1 MSNAWDPSGN
11 AWIPSIGGGGA
22 GGVAS
27 LNGLTG
33 ALNLSTPNSTLNIG
47 TSGSNITLDLNTA
60 QNFTWSGF
68 HQFNQVLTVFGN
80 ANNLRLL
87 ANPATSTNQAVAS
100 PTLFILGTYWTG
112 TASATTGIQAYIL
125 AYSSGQ
131 YGYYVADATNTN
143 KFWGYDETSSSSTP
157 LYQLYNPLK
166 NQLVFSIYQSSGL
179 TILQGY
185 VNGTKTVQLNFGSVP
200 AFGHNGFDF
209 QNAGGGSMF
218 SIDQSASQ
226 LNVMPGVNMVFYPPS
241 STSTSTLKNSNYIDL
256 LGSYWNG
263 TSSVSYGFRILS
275 IQDSTTPTAHISFN
289 LNNNGTIT
297 EIAKIHQDGRA
308 LFSALSLSGV
318 TSVSANYTVAS
329 SDFIILDSASTAANT
344 VTLPAASASKGRY
357 IIVVKTDTS
366 ANAVTV
372 AAAGTDTIQGSATK
386 SLTSQYSKVILI
398 SDGTSTWY
406 DLGASLV

>member
-1 MSNAWDPSGN
+1 MGYSPAQGT
-11 AWIPSIGGGGA
+11 GGGGGG

-60 QNFTWSGF
+60 QNFTWSGS
-68 HQFNQVLTVFGN
+68 HQFNKVLTVFG
-80 ANNLRLL
+80 AGNNLTLL
-87 ANPATSTNQAVAS
+87 ANPATSTNKAVDS
-100 PTLFILGTYWTG
+100 PLLNIFGTYWTG

-125 AYSSGQ
+125 PYSSGK
-131 YGYYVADATNTN
+131 YGYYVTDNQSGNT
-143 KFWGYDETSSSSTP
+143 FWAYDETSSSSVP
-157 LYQLYNPLK
+157 LYQLWNPVA
-166 NQLVFSIYQSSGL
+166 NQLVFSIYQSSG
-179 TILQGY
+179 TTYLQGY
-185 VNGTKTVQLNFGSVP
+185 VNGTKTVQLNLGNVP

-209 QNAGGGSMF
+209 ENSGGGSMF
-218 SIDQSASQ
+218 SIDQTASQ
-226 LNVMPGVNMVFYPPS
+226 LNIMPGINLIFVPPS
-241 STSTSTLKNSNYIDL
+241 STSTSTLQNSNHIDL

-263 TSSVSYGFRILS
+263 TSSVIYGFRILS

-289 LNNNGTIT
+289 LYTNGTAT
-297 EIAKIHQDGRA
+297 EIASIHQDGRA

-329 SDFIILDSASTAANT
+329 SDFIILDSASSAANT

-366 ANAVTV
+366 TNAVTV